1 MMNFNIKVPSFL
13 LLALS
18 SPVCR
23 PSRVDALLMKNF
35 NFGRLPPTTKEI
47 RPDLYDLIDQQENTK
62 LNIQLHVGD
71 EETGFLSVNDMIV
84 EINCN
89 QAADDHISLPGSDG
103 LYHSECASGHR
114 RMDVLSKG
122 QFINM
127 NGSQYIDCNAG
138 CCWEM
143 CWVRNRPAGNI
154 VLGFHLPKTYSRNKA
169 ILPKGDMW
177 ISFPVWTQDGLIYGQ
192 MEKKRVLNEIELN
205 EIKRDEELDKF
216 DMTNNPIMKAIHLN
230 SAYSFDAKCDEMLN
244 DYSLDTIPD
253 SDQFSKLQENTL
265 LSKNGLIWNKDGNDD
280 VLLGRATITTTTS
293 SSSSSTSS
301 GGGRLMP

>member
-1 MMNFNIKVPSFL
+1 
-13 LLALS
+13 
-18 SPVCR
+18 
-23 PSRVDALLMKNF
+23 
-35 NFGRLPPTTKEI
+35 
-47 RPDLYDLIDQQENTK
+47 
-62 LNIQLHVGD
+62 
-71 EETGFLSVNDMIV
+71 
-84 EINCN
+84 
-89 QAADDHISLPGSDG
+89 
-103 LYHSECASGHR
+103 
-114 RMDVLSKG
+114 
-122 QFINM
+122 M
-127 NGSQYIDCNAG
+127 NGSQYIECNAG

-143 CWVRNRPAGNI
+143 CWVRKRPAGNI